1 MVFVPPAPGV
11 TGERYREPTGE
22 RYREP
27 GASWW
32 PVVSGPALAAVG
44 LLAELIA
51 GGRTHLL
58 GWLVLAA
65 LAAITAVVPVNARR
79 RLATVRVTPVAVHFG
94 QEALP
99 LADLAEVD
107 DVGAPVGAPVL
118 GGFAAVPSRTRE
130 VPLRLVDGR
139 TVVGWARDP
148 DSLRA
153 ALRETLDRP
162 PA

>member
-1 MVFVPPAPGV
+1 V
-11 TGERYREPTGE
+11 TEQ

-32 PVVSGPALAAVG
+32 PVTWGPGLAAVG
-44 LLAELIA
+44 LLLEVIA
-51 GGRTHLL
+51 GGRVHLL
-58 GWLVLAA
+58 TWLVLAA
-65 LAAITAVVPVNARR
+65 LAVITAAVPVNARR

-107 DVGAPVGAPVL
+107 GVGAPAGAPVL
-118 GGFAAVPSRTRE
+118 GGFAAVPSRTHE

-139 TVVGWARDP
+139 TVLGWSQDP
-148 DSLRA
+148 ERLRA
-153 ALRETLDRP
+153 VLRERLASP
-162 PA
+162 PPGPADAPWDPHRR